1 MSIKSETAATGAPS
15 WGSFALVSYLPEP
28 LGSYLTGL
36 RQVAAGEHRPEAHI
50 TFLPPRPLSVP
61 MEEAAAETR
70 RLLEGVEP
78 FEVELGSVRVFPQT
92 NILYLSLEEG
102 TDSVLDLHAL
112 LNQGKLFANEDF
124 EFIPHLTLS
133 GALPPAEVDEA
144 LNQTESAWKISS
156 HLRRFLVSDVVL
168 LWQDDRD
175 WLRLSSYPLTRKSSK
190 NAAGKT

>member
-1 MSIKSETAATGAPS
+1 M
-15 WGSFALVSYLPEP
+15 L
-28 LGSYLTGL
+28 
-36 RQVAAGEHRPEAHI
+36 AGEHGPEAHI

-102 TDSVLDLHAL
+102 RNSVLDVHTL

-133 GALPPAEVDEA
+133 GALSPGEVEEA
-144 LNQTESAWKISS
+144 RNQTESAWTVSAHS
-156 HLRRFLVSDVVL
+156 RRFLVSDVVL
-168 LWQDDRD
+168 LGQAGESGDKD
-175 WLRLSSYPLTRKSSK
+175 WLRLSSYPLSRKRSK